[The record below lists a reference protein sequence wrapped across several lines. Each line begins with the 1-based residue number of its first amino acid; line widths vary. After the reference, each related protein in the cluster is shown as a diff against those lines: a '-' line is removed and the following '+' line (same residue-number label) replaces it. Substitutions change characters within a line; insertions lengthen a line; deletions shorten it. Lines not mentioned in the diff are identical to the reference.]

1 MKGKLPSQN
10 QRNLFRPILKEIVNP
25 RHELIILAH
34 RINWQMFEKD
44 FNSLYSYT
52 GQPGVPIRTMV
63 GLLLLKNGKKSLC
76 SWHRVVHK
84 QLLIISGLQ
93 RRF

>member
-34 RINWQMFEKD
+34 RIDWQMFEKD
-44 FNSLYSYT
+44 FSSLYSHT
-52 GQPGVPIRTMV
+52 GQPGVQIRIMV
-63 GLLLLKNGKKSLC
+63 GLLLLKRIYNLDDET
-76 SWHRVVHK
+76 VMD
-84 QLLIISGLQ
+84 Q
-93 RRF
+93 